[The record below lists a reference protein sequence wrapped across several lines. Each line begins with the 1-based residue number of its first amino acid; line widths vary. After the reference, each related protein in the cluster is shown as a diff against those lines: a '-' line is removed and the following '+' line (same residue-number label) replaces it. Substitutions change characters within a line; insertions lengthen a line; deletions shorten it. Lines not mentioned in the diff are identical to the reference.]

1 MEVNRSRKE
10 IGSAKSALQPAMTR
24 SKLPEVDRERRVLNG
39 RFWTVTLTLLS
50 KVASMLDCSS
60 SAVFLPESVSSA
72 RILKLNLLAY
82 AQLLH
87 ALVEVLNRLALLG

>member
-1 MEVNRSRKE
+1 VEVNRSRKE
-10 IGSAKSALQPAMTR
+10 IGSAKSALQPEMTR

-39 RFWTVTLTLLS
+39 RFWTLTLTLLS

-72 RILKLNLLAY
+72 RILKLNLL
-82 AQLLH
+82 
-87 ALVEVLNRLALLG
+87 VP